1 MAAPFLALLVFLIP
15 AAAPDAA
22 GSVSGK
28 VALVK
33 AGAPLP
39 DASHAVVWIDKLNV
53 SAPSAGGP
61 RTEMRSERKSFQP
74 RVIVVRREATVEFP
88 NVDPIFHNVFSV
100 SPGNR
105 FDLGLYRSGTSKS
118 NAFHEAGVVR
128 VYCNIHPQMV
138 GFVLVLD
145 STFFAV
151 TGRDGVFRFE
161 GVPPGAYTVKVWHEE
176 GGEGELPVKVRAGA
190 DTPLAFTLDA
200 SNYKA
205 QPHKNKYGKDYPPPP
220 PDDERY

>member
-1 MAAPFLALLVFLIP
+1 MAGPFLALLLFLLP
-15 AAAPDAA
+15 AEPPSGT
-22 GSVSGK
+22 GSVSGR
-28 VALVK
+28 VSLVK

-39 DASHAVVWIDKLNV
+39 DASRAVVWIDNLRLPG
-53 SAPSAGGP
+53 APAGA
-61 RTEMRSERKSFQP
+61 RKAEMRSERKSFQP
-74 RVIVVRREATVEFP
+74 RVIVVGREATVEFP

-105 FDLGLYRSGTSKS
+105 FDLGLYRSGTSKP
-118 NAFHEAGVVR
+118 NAFREAGLVR

-138 GFVLVLD
+138 GFVMVVD
-145 STFFAV
+145 SSFSAL
-151 TGRDGVFRFE
+151 TGKDGAFRFE

-176 GGEGELPVKVRAGA
+176 GGESELPVKVRAGSDA
-190 DTPLAFTLDA
+190 SIDFTLDT
-200 SNYKA
+200 SGYKA